1 MYPEAL
7 LCGSERFYGLGHPS
21 GLRLYIL
28 FGPKILF
35 HLRARSIWTHSRL
48 DSDQKGVTRESKAS
62 SAKIAP
68 KSIKI
73 QSYYPKSS
81 IFNLFGN
88 VLGGFWATLC
98 TFQGHLDRLDVF
110 FGPTNAF
117 KHIKFENIRNLT
129 LITDL
134 KVPSLKGCV
143 RDLRK
148 VSDLEFS
155 EFSRFSRMRLRRSRA
170 TQRELRDATSR
181 GWGLDMIKTEKTKTF
196 LKNFF
201 FRWKFSFF
209 KNRKSKI
216 FEKVTFFSFTFFDF
230 NKYIFWQ
237 FFFSKKNL

>member
-134 KVPSLKGCV
+134 KVPLSCPLHSGWLKRLSHRCV
-143 RDLRK
+143 QSCKTRGK
-148 VSDLEFS
+148 GFTI
-155 EFSRFSRMRLRRSRA
+155 RLRVEHSGG
-170 TQRELRDATSR
+170 EESETSPSCR
-181 GWGLDMIKTEKTKTF
+181 PLTGLD
-196 LKNFF
+196 
-201 FRWKFSFF
+201 
-209 KNRKSKI
+209 SKI
-216 FEKVTFFSFTFFDF
+216 A
-230 NKYIFWQ
+230 
-237 FFFSKKNL
+237 L

>member
-134 KVPSLKGCV
+134 KVPSLSWNRV
-143 RDLRK
+143 QLH
-148 VSDLEFS
+148 
-155 EFSRFSRMRLRRSRA
+155 MR
-170 TQRELRDATSR
+170 
-181 GWGLDMIKTEKTKTF
+181 TF
-196 LKNFF
+196 Q
-201 FRWKFSFF
+201 SA
-209 KNRKSKI
+209 SAAI
-216 FEKVTFFSFTFFDF
+216 VTFGCLDCWDASQFSNVFVDSRDRHWWA
-230 NKYIFWQ
+230 YCA
-237 FFFSKKNL
+237 LCRV